1 MYVHTI
7 PYHVDRFFLADPE
20 IIYNVYKVFIIIII
34 PQASVGSESIARE
47 IGYWL
52 RGHEGE
58 RNNCFSQIQLVGQK
72 YQDKT
77 TSASKCNS
85 AASVLVFKPIAFLF

>member
-47 IGYWL
+47 IGY
-52 RGHEGE
+52 
-58 RNNCFSQIQLVGQK
+58 
-72 YQDKT
+72 
-77 TSASKCNS
+77 
-85 AASVLVFKPIAFLF
+85 